1 MSDAKT
7 LKQMLADIEAMT
19 DEELIKSL
27 QEAPDYGIGELFEAT
42 ESYLDELS
50 KIHTVDQVLQT
61 GTGLQLDALAE
72 NFKFKSVREK
82 GECDISFRKKLW
94 NEYYNGI
101 WDVSLTEDNQ

>member
-1 MSDAKT
+1 MNDPIVKDILQQLDDMS
-7 LKQMLADIEAMT
+7 
-19 DEELIKSL
+19 DEELIKAL

-42 ESYLDELS
+42 EGYLDELS
-50 KIHTVDQVLQT
+50 KIPTVDKVLQT

-72 NFKFKSVREK
+72 NFKFKSVREE